1 MTQACS
7 RRAAAATTTL
17 GVQQPVESLLSE
29 MREPHTVEEAYAR
42 CAALARGHYENFTV
56 VSRFLPADKRDHLN
70 AVYAFCRSVDDLGD
84 EYVGDRL
91 AALEEWEADLRRCYD
106 STPDHPYMV
115 ALQETVRRFDIPIE
129 PFLRLVEANR
139 IDQATKR
146 HATFED
152 LEHYCEHSANPVGHL
167 VLYVFGYRDEERQ
180 RLADFTCTALQLANF
195 WQDVARD
202 YRMGRIYIPL
212 EDMERFGYT
221 ETELAEG
228 VVTESFRSLM
238 RFEVDRAR
246 GLFMRG
252 LDLVDTLDGRFKL
265 DVALFSK
272 GGLSVLDAIE
282 RRDYDVLSGR
292 PVVTRATKLRLM
304 ASTALKLGLT
314 GRV

>member
-1 MTQACS
+1 M
-7 RRAAAATTTL
+7 
-17 GVQQPVESLLSE
+17 
-29 MREPHTVEEAYAR
+29 EEAYAR
-42 CAALARGHYENFTV
+42 CAALARSHYENFTV
-56 VSRFLPADKRDHLN
+56 VSRFLPADKRDHMN

-91 AALEEWEADLRRCYD
+91 AALDEWEADLRRCYD
-106 STPDHPYMV
+106 STPGHPYMV

-139 IDQATKR
+139 MDQATKR
-146 HATFED
+146 HGTFAD

-202 YRMGRIYIPL
+202 YDMGRIYIPL

-221 ETELAEG
+221 EDELARG
-228 VVTESFRSLM
+228 LVTDSFRSLM

-246 GLFMRG
+246 GLFTRG

-265 DVALFSK
+265 DVALFTK

-292 PVVTRATKLRLM
+292 PVVTRATKLRLIV
-304 ASTALKLGLT
+304 STALKLGLT
-314 GRV
+314 GRA

>member
-1 MTQACS
+1 M
-7 RRAAAATTTL
+7 
-17 GVQQPVESLLSE
+17 ESLLSE
-29 MREPHTVEEAYAR
+29 KSRPHTVEDAYAQ
-42 CAALARGHYENFTV
+42 CANLARSHYENFTV
-56 VSRFLPADKRDHLN
+56 VSRFLPADKRDHMN

-84 EYVGDRL
+84 EYEGDRL
-91 AALEEWEADLRRCYD
+91 AALDEWEADLRRCYD
-106 STPDHPYMV
+106 STPDHPYML

-139 IDQATKR
+139 MDQATKR
-146 HATFED
+146 HRTFSD
-152 LEHYCEHSANPVGHL
+152 LEHYCDHSANPVGHL
-167 VLYVFGYRDEERQ
+167 VLYVFGYRDEERR

-202 YRMGRIYIPL
+202 YRIGRIYIPL

-221 ETELAEG
+221 EDELARG
-228 VVTESFRSLM
+228 LVTDSFRSLM

-246 GLFMRG
+246 GLFTRG

-282 RRDYDVLSGR
+282 RRDYDVLSSR

-304 ASTALKLGLT
+304 VSTALKLGLT
-314 GRV
+314 GRA